1 MGPRAGARAPSGRAG
16 RGRKRSRW
24 AGRSGRP
31 APARRRPRTRSFP
44 APPGARGQVLAVVQ
58 ITRIHSDTHM
68 LAHASCGCATRV
80 TAMRTGRHIQGRD
93 TGHLPPAGPRSGAR
107 STSRNAEAH
116 DDSTTLRHHS
126 ATKTQCTWHVA
137 RGGGGEKTE
146 STGRSRSR
154 QARCRT
160 LRRAGSATSC
170 RSKWRPSRAVLWTT
184 AAGSPPTQRSRRGSG
199 R

>member
-1 MGPRAGARAPSGRAG
+1 MVSSITQDPYSIIISLNLASSVNLNIG
-16 RGRKRSRW
+16 
-24 AGRSGRP
+24 
-31 APARRRPRTRSFP
+31 
-44 APPGARGQVLAVVQ
+44 APPRPTELVEAFWLVQITVVK

-184 AAGSPPTQRSRRGSG
+184 AAGSPPTQRSRRVSG